1 MNMRGAPGGVRVE
14 RWTEVRCGE
23 MTTWFAALALG
34 LIGGITIRA
43 WFGHWRRRRMA
54 ASRKVELPN
63 SAYSSQ
69 GVRNQEDRERWGS
82 INLHRLHPLN
92 QEEVQRLLFV
102 VDEDGISA
110 LSPRDRLFL
119 DNMTIPRTG

>member
-1 MNMRGAPGGVRVE
+1 
-14 RWTEVRCGE
+14 
-23 MTTWFAALALG
+23 
-34 LIGGITIRA
+34 
-43 WFGHWRRRRMA
+43 MA
-54 ASRKVELPN
+54 TSRKVELPN

>member
-1 MNMRGAPGGVRVE
+1 MSFWIAVLASSALVVIALRG
-14 RWTEVRCGE
+14 WY
-23 MTTWFAALALG
+23 
-34 LIGGITIRA
+34 RA
-43 WFGHWRRRRMA
+43 WKSSKIE
-54 ASRKVELPN
+54 ASRRVELPN
-63 SAYSSQ
+63 SAYSSE

-82 INLHRLHPLN
+82 ITVGDLHPLN

-102 VDEDGISA
+102 VDADGITA